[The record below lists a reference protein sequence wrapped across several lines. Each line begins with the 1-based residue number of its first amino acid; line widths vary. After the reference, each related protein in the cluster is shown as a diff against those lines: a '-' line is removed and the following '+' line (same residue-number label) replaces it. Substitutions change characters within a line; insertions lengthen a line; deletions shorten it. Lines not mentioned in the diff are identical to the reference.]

1 MNAAP
6 AGARRALDQTLLLY
20 SRRGRGL
27 LGASALLSL
36 VLLGLAVL
44 ALAISPPDEPLL
56 QVAASALLF
65 PFASVVVHRYKR
77 AAERLHLTVISREQ
91 FPEVH
96 QIVEGLCREAGV
108 QGTPAVF
115 LSRDPAVDPCTS
127 SPGLRPYLVLGS
139 DFLAGCRENDTPE
152 ALRFMLAHQVGHLA
166 LHHHT
171 RRWLW
176 LSTAILGTPV
186 LRTIFL
192 RHLELHADLWAVR
205 AAPEGADGA
214 LALCA
219 VGKDNFPNV
228 RRGEQMRHWRH
239 QRAALSQAARWT
251 GEQVPA
257 AERITRL
264 DRWLPAP
271 GTEARRS

>member
-1 MNAAP
+1 MSERS
-6 AGARRALDQTLLLY
+6 GADRALDEALAAY
-20 SRRGRGL
+20 SRRGRML
-27 LGASALLSL
+27 LVVSALLSL

-44 ALAISPPDEPLL
+44 VLAVDPPDEPML

-65 PFASVVVHRYKR
+65 PFASVAVHRYKR

-96 QIVEGLCREAGV
+96 RIVEGLCREAGIE
-108 QGTPAVF
+108 GMPAVF
-115 LSRDPAVDPCTS
+115 LSKDPAVDPCTS
-127 SPGLRPYLVLGS
+127 APGLRPHLLLGS
-139 DFLAGCRENDTPE
+139 DVLAGCQENDTPE

-176 LSTAILGTPV
+176 LSTAILGTPA
-186 LRTIFL
+186 LRTVFL
-192 RHLELHADLWAVR
+192 RLLELHADLWAVR

-219 VGKDNFPNV
+219 VGKDNYLGV
-228 RRGEQMRHWRH
+228 QRGEQMRHWRR
-239 QRAALSQAARWT
+239 QRAVLSQAARWT

-264 DRWLPAP
+264 DRWLPAST
-271 GTEARRS
+271 G